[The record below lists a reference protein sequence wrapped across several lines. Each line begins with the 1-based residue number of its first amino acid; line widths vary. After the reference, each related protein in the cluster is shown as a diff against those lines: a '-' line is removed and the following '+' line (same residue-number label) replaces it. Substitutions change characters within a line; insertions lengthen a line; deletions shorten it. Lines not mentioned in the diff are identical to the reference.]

1 MSVPTVPPAGRTRR
15 RAPRALAALATGAL
29 CALVLVP
36 ATALAATTATTAYT
50 SPGVYGF
57 TVPAG
62 VSSISVT
69 VVGAA
74 GGAGCFSSAGQG
86 ASVGATIPVAPGEL
100 FQVGVGA
107 PGGTTT
113 CSATDVAGG
122 AGGGGRG
129 GEGVSDLSGG
139 GGGGASALAMS
150 APSAG
155 FQAESELIV
164 AGGGGGGGQE
174 AGAGGNAGSPGSN
187 AGFGSVGGGGGGAGT
202 QTGGGAGGTGKP
214 DCIELGQPESG
225 APGSFGLGGH
235 GGNFTGEDAAAAGGG
250 GGGGYYGGGG
260 GGSGCRGGGGGGG
273 SSFVSAA
280 VTVTEAATPTT
291 QASGVTI
298 AYAAPT
304 AEPSTGSLEFTGT
317 QPQGVASAAQTLTV
331 HNGGEAPLVVSGATL
346 GGADPD
352 DYVLDNGCQ
361 APVAVGSSCRIGV
374 RFAPQ
379 AQGASTATLTLQTN
393 APSAPAP
400 IDLSGTGGSL
410 PQGPQGAQGLQ
421 GTQGAAGTQGAQG
434 ATGEQGA
441 QGSSGAAGAQGPS
454 GAQGAPGAQGTPG
467 VAGARGPQG
476 ATGRRGARGIR
487 GATGE
492 IRLVSC
498 ASTAVGAR
506 GHGSSHGPAVRMRC
520 TSQLERDPV
529 SLPGV
534 ATASASLARAGQLY
548 ATGELTTGRLVLYS
562 RRTLAPGSYTL
573 TLRWR
578 SGAVTHTA
586 HRQFEV
592 A

>member
-1 MSVPTVPPAGRTRR
+1 MSASTAPYEGRIRG
-15 RAPRALAALATGAL
+15 RALRALPALLASALCAPLLIPAAALAT
-29 CALVLVP
+29 P
-36 ATALAATTATTAYT
+36 TATSAFT

-62 VSSISVT
+62 ISSISVT

-74 GGAGCFSSAGQG
+74 GGAACLASAGEG
-86 ASVGATIPVAPGEL
+86 ASVSATLAVAPGEL
-100 FQVGVGA
+100 LQVGVGA
-107 PGGTTT
+107 PGGTTG
-113 CSATDVAGG
+113 CEATSVRGG

-129 GEGVSDLSGG
+129 GVGVDEGLSGG
-139 GGGGASALAMS
+139 GGGGASALALS
-150 APSAG
+150 TPSSG

-174 AGAGGNAGSPGSN
+174 NGNGGDAGTAGSATSYG
-187 AGFGSVGGGGGGAGT
+187 AFGGGGGGAGT
-202 QTGGGAGGTGKP
+202 QTGGGAGGNGAP
-214 DCIELGQPESG
+214 DCIGDGTAESG
-225 APGSFGLGGH
+225 VPGSFGLGGR
-235 GGNFTGEDAAAAGGG
+235 GGDFSTEPYGAGAGGG

-260 GGSGCRGGGGGGG
+260 GGTGCRGGGGGGG
-273 SSFVSAA
+273 SSFVAA
-280 VTVTEAATPTT
+280 AATVTEAATPTT

-304 AEPSTGSLEFTGT
+304 AEASSGSLEFTGT
-317 QPQGVASAAQTLTV
+317 EPQGVASAAQTLTV
-331 HNGGEAPLVVSGATL
+331 HNGGEAPLIVSGATL
-346 GGADPD
+346 GGANPD
-352 DYVLDNGCQ
+352 DYLLDDGCQ

-393 APSAPAP
+393 APVAPVP
-400 IDLSGTGGSL
+400 VELSGTGGSL

-421 GTQGAAGTQGAQG
+421 GAEGAHGG
-434 ATGEQGA
+434 
-441 QGSSGAAGAQGPS
+441 QGSSGEQGAQGPS
-454 GAQGAPGAQGTPG
+454 GAPGAQGLQG
-467 VAGARGPQG
+467 LGGAQGASGIAGSRGANGPQG
-476 ATGRRGARGIR
+476 ATGRRGA
-487 GATGE
+487 AGE

-498 ASTAVGAR
+498 ISTAVGAP
-506 GHGSSHGPAVRMRC
+506 GHGASRGPAVRMTC

-529 SLPGV
+529 SLPTS

-562 RRTLAPGSYTL
+562 RRALVRGSYTL

-586 HRQFEV
+586 RRQFEV